1 MHMEKVQDFFQV
13 VPWTLIF
20 QYCNLLILCLLLKK
34 FLFKPVQAILKK
46 RQEEIDG
53 IYDAAN
59 QDREQ
64 AAALKQD
71 YDRHMAGAREEADQL
86 VKNAVDSA
94 NRRGDAIIDEAK
106 AQATSMIK
114 RAETE
119 IEQDRLRA
127 VSEVRKELGGM
138 AVDLASQMVGR
149 EINPADQDSLVDE
162 FIRNAGEKA

>member
-1 MHMEKVQDFFQV
+1 MDKVQDFFQI

-20 QYCNLLILCLLLKK
+20 QYCNLLILCLLFKK

-46 RQEEIDG
+46 RQDEIDG

-71 YDRHMAGAREEADQL
+71 YDKHMQGARAEANQL
-86 VKNAVDSA
+86 IREAVDSA
-94 NRRGDAIIDEAK
+94 NRRGNASVDAR
-106 AQATSMIK
+106 AQAGNMIA

-119 IEQDRLRA
+119 IERDRAQML
-127 VSEVRKELGGM
+127 SDVRKELGGM
-138 AVDLASQMVGR
+138 AVDIASQMVNR
-149 EINPADQDSLVDE
+149 EISAADQDSLVDD
-162 FIRNAGEKA
+162 FIRNAGDRT

>member
-1 MHMEKVQDFFQV
+1 MDKVQDFFQI

-20 QYCNLLILCLLLKK
+20 QYCNLLILCLLFKK

-46 RQEEIDG
+46 RQDEIDG

-71 YDRHMAGAREEADQL
+71 YDKHMQGARAEADQL
-86 VKNAVDSA
+86 IREAVDSA
-94 NRRGDAIIDEAK
+94 NRRGNAIVDEAR
-106 AQATSMIK
+106 AQAGNMIA

-119 IEQDRLRA
+119 IERDRAQML
-127 VSEVRKELGGM
+127 SDVRKELGGM
-138 AVDLASQMVGR
+138 AVDIASQMVNR
-149 EINPADQDSLVDE
+149 EISAADQDSLVDD
-162 FIRNAGEKA
+162 FIRNAGDRT